1 MDRPKTTSQRI
12 QKEASRALVLSHRFL
27 GPTQAGLLGLALLA
41 LVSCASY
48 QSKVGDFRADL
59 RANRPVDAAAK
70 VKAKAE
76 EAGDDQVVYL
86 LEYATALQ
94 LAGDFK
100 ESNRAFLKAEEL
112 TDIKDYHSLSR
123 IAGSLVLSQGM
134 VQYKGENYEKVLIN
148 AMLAVNFLMM
158 GKLEEARVEARKL
171 NDKLYKFRYEGKKN
185 YDQNPFAFYL
195 SALIEEADK
204 DWDSAYIDFK
214 KTYELNP
221 SMAYLHEDLIRAGKA
236 AQRGED
242 VSEWKRKWP
251 GVKPA
256 DFKEVGEIVLIFQ
269 QGWGPQK
276 RPHPSFPRIPKL
288 YPGYSQT
295 QAARLEFDGGSSG
308 ERSQLVMSAQDVAIK
323 TLDDDY
329 AAQIAMRAAGI
340 GTKAVVA
347 DQIRQKNELL
357 GAIAWIGMNV
367 ADQADLRQWTSMP
380 ASFQIAKE
388 RRKPGKYRVRAV
400 GLDARGQST
409 GESSEWWDVEIKPRG
424 KVFLN
429 WRSLR

>member
-12 QKEASRALVLSHRFL
+12 QKETGRALVLSSRI
-27 GPTQAGLLGLALLA
+27 PRSARAGLMGLVLLA
-41 LVSCASY
+41 LFSCASY

-59 RANRPVDAAAK
+59 RASRPADAAAK

-76 EAGDDQVVYL
+76 EPGDDQVVYL

-100 ESNRAFLKAEEL
+100 ESNRAFLRAEEL
-112 TDIKDYHSLSR
+112 TDVKDYHSLSR

-221 SMAYLHEDLIRAGKA
+221 SMAYLREDLIRAGKA
-236 AQRGED
+236 ARRSED
-242 VSEWKRKWP
+242 VSEWKQKWP
-251 GVKPA
+251 EIKPA
-256 DFKEVGEIVLIFQ
+256 DFREVGEIVLIFQ

-276 RPHPSFPRIPKL
+276 RPHPSFPRVPKL
-288 YPGYSQT
+288 YPGHSQT
-295 QAARLEFDGGSSG
+295 QTARLEFDGGISG

-388 RRKPGKYRVRAV
+388 RRKPGKYRVRAI

-409 GESSEWWDVEIKPRG
+409 GENSEWWDVEIKPRG